1 MKSYSLDLREKIVA
15 VYDEGNISQR
25 QLAAQFRVTKS
36 FVQKILKQRRV
47 LGHLFPR
54 VRQEQTQ
61 PKLNREHSQILK
73 DLVEQHNDATLQELV
88 RLVYDKTQVQV
99 GTSTLDR
106 ALKRLNITR
115 KKKH

>member
-25 QLAAQFRVTKS
+25 QLAAQFRVAKS
-36 FVQKILKQRRV
+36 FIQKILKQRRE
-47 LGHLFPR
+47 LGHLSPR
-54 VRQEQTQ
+54 VRQDQTQ
-61 PKLNREHSQILK
+61 PKLNAEHCQILK
-73 DLVEQHNDATLQELV
+73 ELIEQQNDATLKELV
-88 RLVYDKTQVQV
+88 LLLYEKTQVRV

-106 ALKRLNITR
+106 TLKRLNITR